1 MAVPPPVHTAP
12 SAGGDAGDA
21 RDTDVPR
28 DTDAPRDSGDL
39 DAAVRTLLLVMPRAI
54 GRIKR
59 MEVPEELREM
69 ALAPRHLSLLSFL
82 LLDGP
87 MTVRQLADCLEVAPT
102 TASLL
107 VSELSRKGVLARRED
122 EHDRRRR
129 IVSVPEEKRPTLE
142 QWLAPGARAW
152 RAALAPL
159 EPAERAA
166 VVRALTAYEAALA
179 EGSGDGEAAAR
190 R

>member
-1 MAVPPPVHTAP
+1 MPSRPPVEP
-12 SAGGDAGDA
+12 E
-21 RDTDVPR
+21 
-28 DTDAPRDSGDL
+28 SGDL

-87 MTVRQLADCLEVAPT
+87 MTVRELADRLEVAPT

-107 VSELSRKGVLARRED
+107 VGELSRKGVLDRRED
-122 EHDRRRR
+122 DNDRRRR
-129 IVSVPEEKRPTLE
+129 IVSVPERKRATLE

-152 RAALAPL
+152 RLALEPL
-159 EPAERAA
+159 EPDERAA
-166 VVRALTAYEAALA
+166 VVRALTAYEAALTEA
-179 EGSGDGEAAAR
+179 TEGETAGAADEVSDSAAPEG
-190 R
+190 